1 MSQLVIDGG
10 GMQVIQNIFL
20 PEFKISQLWKD
31 CEILNCQIRGR
42 CESESINQKE
52 VLGKPVKCENQI
64 GDFFWDNVFDLDN

>member
-52 VLGKPVKCENQI
+52 VLGKPVVKCENQI
-64 GDFFWDNVFDLDN
+64 GVFFVFDLDN